1 MLCYISNYSN
11 YIITYICSRK
21 FPTKLE
27 VATWGGTA
35 WVSGTQCAGC
45 FCSLHS
51 CRLASVA
58 SYSLPSAAF
67 TCSSV
72 IGKKTITRVS
82 ASKSVRLNRSAF
94 SVHIIV
100 KYVINALQLLEL
112 FLRPFT
118 FSNLILPLSLL
129 FTCFLSFRLFEGSRS
144 EGRGSQRTLWYVRR
158 AQVAVVDG
166 NKSNIP
172 VPDTFPDH
180 QDPLENQGRPTLV
193 WGEG

>member
-1 MLCYISNYSN
+1 MLFSYWKKNNYARFCFEIS
-11 YIITYICSRK
+11 
-21 FPTKLE
+21 
-27 VATWGGTA
+27 
-35 WVSGTQCAGC
+35 
-45 FCSLHS
+45 
-51 CRLASVA
+51 
-58 SYSLPSAAF
+58 AF
-67 TCSSV
+67 EQ
-72 IGKKTITRVS
+72 I
-82 ASKSVRLNRSAF
+82 AF
-94 SVHIIV
+94 SVQIIV

-193 WGEG
+193 WGEGKLPLLFNF